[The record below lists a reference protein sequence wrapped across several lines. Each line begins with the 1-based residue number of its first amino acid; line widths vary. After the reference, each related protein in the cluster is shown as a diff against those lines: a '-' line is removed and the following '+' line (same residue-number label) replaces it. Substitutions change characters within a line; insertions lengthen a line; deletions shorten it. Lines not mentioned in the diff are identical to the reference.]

1 MELEFYDYLDLI
13 TGSNVHTLIAGCTG
27 SGKSV
32 LLNGVIL
39 NILTID
45 GAGMYLIDPKGV
57 ELVQYKDSVHT
68 VAYAYTND
76 QIIRVIHSA
85 CEEMDRR
92 FADMRRKGL
101 RKTDKPPRFVIIDEL
116 AQFSRSVN
124 PELAQANKDLAR
136 LVTLGRASGI
146 FLIGCTQRPT
156 NDVITPILKV
166 NCDCKIA
173 LSVSTPQ
180 ESRNIIQVAD
190 AYELPWH
197 GFCLIR
203 HPSYKGVRKEP
214 VEFYSD
220 ETIDAFVRA
229 SGLRKPKQTSQGF
242 LSRLFRG

>member
-45 GAGMYLIDPKGV
+45 GAGLYLIDPKGT
-57 ELVQYKDSVHT
+57 ELMQYEDSVHT
-68 VAYAYTND
+68 VAYGCSNEE
-76 QIIRVIHSA
+76 ILRVIHSA
-85 CEEMDRR
+85 TEEMDRR
-92 FADMRRKGL
+92 FADMRARRL

-116 AQFSRSVN
+116 AQFSRSTN
-124 PELAQANKDLAR
+124 PELAEANRDLNR
-136 LVTLGRASGI
+136 LLTLGRASGI
-146 FLIGCTQRPT
+146 FTIACTQRPT
-156 NDVITPILKV
+156 NDVISPLIKV

-173 LSVSTPQ
+173 LRTSTPQ

-197 GFCLIR
+197 GYCLIR
-203 HPSYKGVRKEP
+203 HPSFRDVKQAP
-214 VEFYSD
+214 VELYSD
-220 ETIDAFVRA
+220 ETIDEAVRFC
-229 SGLRKPKQTSQGF
+229 GLRQRHRF
-242 LSRLFRG
+242 N